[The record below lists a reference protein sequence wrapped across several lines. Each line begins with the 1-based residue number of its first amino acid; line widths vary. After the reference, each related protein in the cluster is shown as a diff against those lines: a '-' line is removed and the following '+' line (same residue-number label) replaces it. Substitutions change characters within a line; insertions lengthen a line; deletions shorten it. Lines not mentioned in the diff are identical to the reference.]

1 MNFKILD
8 TLKRRPEEF
17 HENDQWINTA
27 FYASA
32 GLLFLFYFAAPVLF
46 SFLSAEFKALPKN
59 VQVFL
64 VVVPHQILLI
74 AGMFLVAAL
83 AGDRAKSISSRLAFL
98 PCKLNDLYFAFLMLL
113 LVFPLSA
120 IANSLV
126 YIISSKMGIELPA
139 PVVGNL
145 LKSCTWP
152 GLTIIAFGALVLA
165 PIGEEIIF
173 RRVIFCFASKYLSVP
188 GAAVISSAAFAA
200 AHFNVRH
207 FAGLF
212 ILGLALQFLYMRSRS
227 LYPCML
233 LHFLQNLISITGILF
248 LKLS

>member
-8 TLKRRPEEF
+8 TLKRKPEEL
-17 HENDQWINTA
+17 HENNPWINTA
-27 FYASA
+27 FYASV
-32 GLLFLFYFAAPVLF
+32 GLLFLFYFMAPVLF
-46 SFLSAEFKALPKN
+46 SLLSAEFKALPKN

-74 AGMFLVAAL
+74 AGMFFVAAF
-83 AGDRAKSISSRLAFL
+83 AEGGKRSIGSRLGFL
-98 PCKLNDLYFAFLMLL
+98 SCKLNDLYFAFILL
-113 LVFPLSA
+113 ILVFPLSA

-126 YIISSKMGIELPA
+126 YIISSKIGIELPA
-139 PVVGNL
+139 PVVGHL
-145 LKSCTWP
+145 LKSCAWP

-165 PIGEEIIF
+165 PVGEEIIF
-173 RRVIFCFASKYLSVP
+173 RRVIFCFASKYVSVS

-200 AHFNVRH
+200 AHFNIRH

-212 ILGLALQFLYMRSRS
+212 ILGLALQFLYIRSRS

-248 LKLS
+248 LKLG